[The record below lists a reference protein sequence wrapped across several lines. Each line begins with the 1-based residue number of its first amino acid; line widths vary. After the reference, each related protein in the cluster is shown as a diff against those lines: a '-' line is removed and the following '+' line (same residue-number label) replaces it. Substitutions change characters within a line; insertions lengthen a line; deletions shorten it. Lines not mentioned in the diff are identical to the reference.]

1 MMKTSD
7 PLRWE
12 HRLYIGTIAICG
24 LSVIWLGATYMYTWS
39 EIGDRLASAFR
50 SGPQNPY
57 DAKATAPT
65 PRPWASRDSGD
76 QRTPLPTHTSNPLI
90 PEGVSME
97 FRSRNLSNAAV
108 MLSTPP
114 PSLSSR
120 NSVDQYAPRPDHA
133 APNEVPLVRPS
144 SQRSGSPRESP
155 AAV

>member
-12 HRLYIGTIAICG
+12 HRLYIGTIVICG

-39 EIGDRLASAFR
+39 EIGDRLTSAFR

-57 DAKATAPT
+57 DAKASAPT
-65 PRPWASRDSGD
+65 PRPWAPRNFGQ
-76 QRTPLPTHTSNPLI
+76 QRTPLPTYTPNPT
-90 PEGVSME
+90 PEGDSME
-97 FRSRNLSNAAV
+97 AGSRNLSNAAA

-120 NSVDQYAPRPDHA
+120 NSGNQCMPGPDHA
-133 APNEVPLVRPS
+133 APNEVSLVRPS
-144 SQRSGSPRESP
+144 SQRSGSPRGSP